1 MKRYYIDLDDSLRR
15 SANHLEGE
23 REREYLLRRCRGS
36 AAPTTTIT
44 FPPAARRAARRS
56 IRSAKPSR
64 LRFATEKKGAKA
76 GPFVNKIFESSL
88 EGAEQKVQQ
97 LEDADAASAE
107 GAQPLSIIADCLMMI
122 VAWLFYFIKIEW
134 LDEREES
141 GGHAA
146 KKHRA
151 STSTARVVARTA
163 TTTVPAKANECLKH
177 CLALLSAQWC
187 FARPF
192 SPDSRVNVIRAPHSP
207 HSSRA
212 RARTGTT

>member
-1 MKRYYIDLDDSLRR
+1 MKRYYIDLDDSL
-15 SANHLEGE
+15 
-23 REREYLLRRCRGS
+23 
-36 AAPTTTIT
+36 
-44 FPPAARRAARRS
+44 
-56 IRSAKPSR
+56 
-64 LRFATEKKGAKA
+64 

-97 LEDADAASAE
+97 LEEADAASAE

-141 GGHAA
+141 SGHAA

-163 TTTVPAKANECLKH
+163 TTTVPAKANECLRH

-192 SPDSRVNVIRAPHSP
+192 SPDSRVNVIRAAGLISGLYHPFPSVCL
-207 HSSRA
+207 RA
-212 RARTGTT
+212 AAGATACTTPFRPQLVAGSCT

>member
-23 REREYLLRRCRGS
+23 RERVSIAQMPGKRG
-36 AAPTTTIT
+36 ADDDDYV
-44 FPPAARRAARRS
+44 PPSGAARG
-56 IRSAKPSR
+56 AKKHPVSEAV

-97 LEDADAASAE
+97 LEEADAASAE

-141 GGHAA
+141 SGMIIS
-146 KKHRA
+146 K
-151 STSTARVVARTA
+151 SLFL
-163 TTTVPAKANECLKH
+163 TTTSSHVIIPLFFHADSLPSVSCLSRS
-177 CLALLSAQWC
+177 SAPSGNSHSGRPLRGES
-187 FARPF
+187 FASSAICSKF
-192 SPDSRVNVIRAPHSP
+192 SAEWGRI
-207 HSSRA
+207 
-212 RARTGTT
+212 

>member
-1 MKRYYIDLDDSLRR
+1 MTHCDAAPITWR
-15 SANHLEGE
+15 E
-23 REREYLLRRCRGS
+23 RERERVSIAQMPGKRG
-36 AAPTTTIT
+36 ADDDDYV
-44 FPPAARRAARRS
+44 PPSGAARG
-56 IRSAKPSR
+56 AKKHPVSEAV

-97 LEDADAASAE
+97 LEEADAASAE

-146 KKHRA
+146 KKQRA
-151 STSTARVVARTA
+151 SLSTARVVARTA
-163 TTTVPAKANECLKH
+163 TTTVPAKANECLRH

-212 RARTGTT
+212 RARTGTP

>member
-1 MKRYYIDLDDSLRR
+1 MPGKRGADDDD
-15 SANHLEGE
+15 
-23 REREYLLRRCRGS
+23 YV
-36 AAPTTTIT
+36 
-44 FPPAARRAARRS
+44 PPSGAARG
-56 IRSAKPSR
+56 AKKHPVSEAV

-97 LEDADAASAE
+97 LEEADAASAE

-151 STSTARVVARTA
+151 STSTARAVARQA
-163 TTTVPAKANECLKH
+163 TSNVPAKANETLKLT
-177 CLALLSAQWC
+177 LALLSAQWC

-212 RARTGTT
+212 RARTGTP

>member
-1 MKRYYIDLDDSLRR
+1 MPGKRGADDDD
-15 SANHLEGE
+15 
-23 REREYLLRRCRGS
+23 YV
-36 AAPTTTIT
+36 
-44 FPPAARRAARRS
+44 PPSGAARG
-56 IRSAKPSR
+56 AKKHPVSEAV

-97 LEDADAASAE
+97 LEEADAASAE

-146 KKHRA
+146 KKQRA
-151 STSTARVVARTA
+151 SLSTARVVARTA

-192 SPDSRVNVIRAPHSP
+192 SPDCAQAHFGANSEW
-207 HSSRA
+207 SSSA
-212 RARTGTT
+212 MQPMICD

>member
-1 MKRYYIDLDDSLRR
+1 MTHCDAAPITWR
-15 SANHLEGE
+15 E
-23 REREYLLRRCRGS
+23 RERESIYCADAGE
-36 AAPTTTIT
+36 
-44 FPPAARRAARRS
+44 ARRRRRRLRSPQRRGARREEAS
-56 IRSAKPSR
+56 GQRSRPS
-64 LRFATEKKGAKA
+64 LWQAFATEKKGAKA

-97 LEDADAASAE
+97 LEEADAASAE

-212 RARTGTT
+212 RARTGTP

>member
-1 MKRYYIDLDDSLRR
+1 MPGKRVTDDDD
-15 SANHLEGE
+15 
-23 REREYLLRRCRGS
+23 YV
-36 AAPTTTIT
+36 
-44 FPPAARRAARRS
+44 PPSGAARG
-56 IRSAKPSR
+56 AKKHPVSEAV

-97 LEDADAASAE
+97 LEEADAASAE

-177 CLALLSAQWC
+177 CLAAAALRSARGRR
-187 FARPF
+187 RPDG
-192 SPDSRVNVIRAPHSP
+192 S
-207 HSSRA
+207 
-212 RARTGTT
+212 GTCR